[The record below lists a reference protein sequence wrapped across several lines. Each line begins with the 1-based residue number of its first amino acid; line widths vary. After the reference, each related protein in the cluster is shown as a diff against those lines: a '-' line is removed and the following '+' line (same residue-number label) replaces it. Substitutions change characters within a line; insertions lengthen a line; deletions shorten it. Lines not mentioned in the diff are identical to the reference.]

1 MARTYRTGSRV
12 RGALLSLALLLA
24 PAAAAAQGEGEPAPQ
39 APSPY
44 QTRQSW
50 FSRDKG
56 LHFGVSAVGAAGTY
70 VLSRHLRLNRWQ
82 SAATATLFMG
92 TVGLLREV
100 VDPEDRANYLSR
112 RLLSHKDLVWD
123 AAGIVVG
130 ITIPD
135 LLMGSRPAARAP
147 ARVR

>member
-1 MARTYRTGSRV
+1 MGPRHTTGSRTL
-12 RGALLSLALLLA
+12 RAMMLALATLLA
-24 PAAAAAQGEGEPAPQ
+24 PAGASAQGD
-39 APSPY
+39 APSAY

-70 VLSRHLRLNRWQ
+70 VLARQLRLSRWQ
-82 SAATATLFMG
+82 SAASATLFMG
-92 TVGLLREV
+92 TVGVLREV
-100 VDPEDRANYLSR
+100 VDPEDRTNYLSR

-130 ITIPD
+130 ISIPD
-135 LLMGSRPAARAP
+135 LLMGSRRAPSAP
-147 ARVR
+147 ARAR